1 MPRHYKPSA
10 WSRLFGVFKR
20 RVPPPS
26 PRPRSVTLPDAPS
39 TEPAQA
45 EVEQGDSPIVAT
57 VAAGKGHEVDMGNV
71 TVLRPAPSPA
81 AKNSEER
88 AQDLP
93 SEHPERPQANEA
105 DEHPQAEEND
115 HDQTGQAGRTRVGNG
130 NKLLILE
137 TSSRSLVMGLKWM
150 AIVVDQRRNPDA
162 ALSIARKARASFYAP
177 GVKGVV
183 GFGVPDA
190 QAKERL
196 SRFSRSAK
204 DSAGQRRTA
213 PVCAALL
220 AASQA
225 QNAVFALPLPTQ
237 DPNGLVWLLHVQ
249 AGRPVG
255 SERIVTTDVALDLIE
270 QEFTPILMDST
281 GQASA
286 QLWSELPLP
295 LQLRQ
300 VVKAKPYSIRDLAQ
314 LPVQPSMHLLPA
326 SYRAELA
333 ATVRRMPAL
342 VKFSAVAGAL
352 GFVGYSAYHQLIVV
366 PGQKAELASR
376 QRERLDQLDM
386 AQQQLR
392 ARRNALMASLA
403 PDVTLQPLR
412 ARLDELPLIVEG
424 WALRT
429 VNCNASLGASTGSA
443 ADPVAKAWDCA
454 AEYEVANRERFA
466 PYSRLVAMLPAWAQ
480 LRTAPPMK
488 FSLAFQVQTPA
499 APVSLDTLPTV
510 AEMDLGYVSQLQQ
523 HLKFLK
529 DAVEIKFS
537 GLTLE
542 IPRGPD
548 GAVIPLPPNFALPLR
563 SPLVFTSPIAQ
574 LDAMLAALPPA
585 ADWRGLRLSVPSPE
599 RAQDITVSLTGV
611 VYAK

>member
-1 MPRHYKPSA
+1 MPRHYKPSV

-26 PRPRSVTLPDAPS
+26 PRPRGVPLPQ
-39 TEPAQA
+39 TMEPDQS
-45 EVEQGDSPIVAT
+45 EVEQGHSLIAATAGT
-57 VAAGKGHEVDMGNV
+57 VAAGKDHEVDMGNV
-71 TVLRPAPSPA
+71 TVLRPAPAPA
-81 AKNSEER
+81 SEH
-88 AQDLP
+88 AQEVP
-93 SEHPERPQANEA
+93 SEQPAHP
-105 DEHPQAEEND
+105 HTEEGD
-115 HDQTGQAGRTRVGNG
+115 HDQAGHADHSRAASG
-130 NKLLILE
+130 NKLVILE
-137 TSSRSLVMGLKWM
+137 TSSRSLVLGLKWM

-162 ALSIARKARASFYAP
+162 ALSIARKARATFYAP

-204 DSAGQRRTA
+204 DSAGQRRSA

-220 AASQA
+220 AASQV
-225 QNAVFALPLPTQ
+225 QNAVFALPLPTEH
-237 DPNGLVWLLHVQ
+237 PNGLVWLLHVQ

-255 SERIVTTDVALDLIE
+255 SERIVPTDEALELIE
-270 QEFTPILMDST
+270 EEFTPILMDST

-286 QLWSELPLP
+286 QLWTELPLP
-295 LQLRQ
+295 LHMRQ
-300 VVKAKPYSIRDLAQ
+300 VVKSKPYSIRDLAQ
-314 LPVQPSMHLLPA
+314 LPAQPSMHLLPA

-342 VKFSAVAGAL
+342 VKFGAVAGAM
-352 GFVGYSAYHQLIVV
+352 GFVGYTAYHQLIVV
-366 PGQKAELASR
+366 PGQEAELAAR
-376 QRERLDQLDM
+376 QREQLDQLDM

-403 PDVTLQPLR
+403 PDVSLQPLR

-429 VNCNASLGASTGSA
+429 VNCDATLGTTGSA
-443 ADPVAKAWDCA
+443 ADSIAKAWDCA

-466 PYSRLVAMLPAWAQ
+466 PYSRLVPMLPAWAQ

-488 FSLAFQVQTPA
+488 FSLAFKVQTPA
-499 APVSLDTLPTV
+499 APVSLETLPTV

-548 GAVIPLPPNFALPLR
+548 GAVIPLPQNFALPLR
-563 SPLVFTSPIAQ
+563 SPLVFTSPVAQ

-599 RAQDITVSLTGV
+599 RAQDITVSLTGAI
-611 VYAK
+611 YAK